1 MRTVNDFSGKT
12 DNERIEEA
20 IRNRD
25 GEIVVIP
32 PRKSDIE
39 PGRDWWLLDRAILLP
54 ENTTVVLQ
62 NCRIKLSDNC
72 RDNFFRSA
80 NCGIGIENP
89 PTISSIHI
97 RGVGD
102 CVLEGADHP
111 RSTGDSSKFIACPCP
126 KNFSGAAKPT
136 FNDLHRHSYGTD
148 AGKEGESENG
158 DWRNI
163 GILMANVHHL
173 SIENIRIVEPHAWA
187 ISLEACSF
195 ANINH
200 IEFKACMTRVID
212 GAEHNVENQDG
223 INLRNGC
230 HDVII
235 SDIMGTTGDD
245 VVALTCIASTF
256 RMRKDGE
263 LHSTQVLGNDY
274 TNREKGIYNVI
285 VRNVL
290 ASPAGGC
297 CMVRLLATDGAE
309 IRNVTIDG
317 IVDTSPDDFHSWC
330 GVLVGEQTGLVGEPG
345 YPYGTVSEKC
355 LHNITISNVI
365 TNARS
370 CIRIPGGLEDSCINN
385 VIGRDPDGKTLDIK
399 EPNLLHRVLLSNIRY
414 SKGENAPELA

>member
-1 MRTVNDFSGKT
+1 MRTVNDYSGKT
-12 DNERIEEA
+12 DNERIEAA
-20 IRNRD
+20 ILNRD
-25 GEIVVIP
+25 GDVVVIP

-39 PGRDWWLLDRAILLP
+39 PERDWWLLDHAILLP
-54 ENTTVVLQ
+54 ENTTILLQ
-62 NCRIKLSDNC
+62 NCRIKLSDKC

-89 PTISSIHI
+89 LPIGNIHI
-97 RGVGD
+97 RGIGN

-111 RSTGDSSKFIACPCP
+111 RATGDSSKFIACPCP
-126 KNFSGAAKPT
+126 KNFSGAEKPT

-173 SIENIRIVEPHAWA
+173 SIENIRIVEQHAWA
-187 ISLEACSF
+187 ISLENCSF
-195 ANINH
+195 GHLDH

-235 SDIMGTTGDD
+235 SDITGTTGDD
-245 VVALTCIASTF
+245 VVALTCIASNIHPYV
-256 RMRKDGE
+256 GGG
-263 LHSTQVLGNDY
+263 LHTTHVMSNDY

-285 VRNVL
+285 IRNIL

-309 IRNVTIDG
+309 IRNVVIDG
-317 IVDTSPDDFHSWC
+317 IVDTSPADFHSWC
-330 GVLVGEQTGLVGEPG
+330 SILVGERIGLVGEPG
-345 YPYGTVSEKC
+345 YPYGNVSEEC
-355 LHNITISNVI
+355 LFDISISNI
-365 TNARS
+365 ISNAKS
-370 CIRIPGGLEDSCINN
+370 AVFIPGGLIDSSISN
-385 VIGRDPDGKTLDIK
+385 VSNRYKQGRTLDC
-399 EPNLLHRVLLSNIRY
+399 R
-414 SKGENAPELA
+414 APELMKGVMTSNIH

>member
-1 MRTVNDFSGKT
+1 MRTVNDYSGKT
-12 DNERIEEA
+12 DNERIEAA
-20 IRNRD
+20 ILNRD
-25 GEIVVIP
+25 GDVVVIP

-39 PGRDWWLLDRAILLP
+39 PERDWWLLDRAILLP
-54 ENTTVVLQ
+54 ENTTILLQ
-62 NCRIKLSDNC
+62 NCRIKLSDKC

-80 NCGIGIENP
+80 NCGLGIENP
-89 PTISSIHI
+89 LPIGNIHI
-97 RGVGD
+97 RGVGN

-111 RSTGDSSKFIACPCP
+111 RATGDSSKFIACPCP
-126 KNFSGAAKPT
+126 KNFSGAANPS

-173 SIENIRIVEPHAWA
+173 SIENIRIVEQHAWA
-187 ISLEACSF
+187 ISLENCSF
-195 ANINH
+195 GHLNH

-235 SDIMGTTGDD
+235 SDITGTTGDD
-245 VVALTCIASTF
+245 VVALTCIASCF
-256 RMRKDGE
+256 HPHKGGG
-263 LHSTQVLGNDY
+263 LHSTQVMSNDY

-285 VRNVL
+285 IRNIL

-309 IRNVTIDG
+309 IRNVVIDG
-317 IVDTSPDDFHSWC
+317 IVDTSPADFHSWC
-330 GVLVGEQTGLVGEPG
+330 SILVGERIGLVGEPG
-345 YPYGTVSEKC
+345 YPYGNVSEEC
-355 LHNITISNVI
+355 LFDISISNI
-365 TNARS
+365 ISNAKS
-370 CIRIPGGLEDSCINN
+370 AVFIPGGLIDSSISN
-385 VIGRDPDGKTLDIK
+385 VSNRYKQGKTLDCRAPQLMK
-399 EPNLLHRVLLSNIRY
+399 DVLMSNIH
-414 SKGENAPELA
+414 